1 MEPPTVP
8 PPLQKELLK
17 LLRLWTSQDG
27 LRRVHIQKSLE
38 ATKALRKATQNLRE
52 RGKLMN
58 QQLVNKGDKNGSI
71 SNATKRGERTP
82 H

>member
-8 PPLQKELLK
+8 PPLQKELIK

-27 LRRVHIQKSLE
+27 LCRVHIQKSLE